1 MAQKHLVNSQ
11 ALTHT
16 LLLPICRSSLST
28 AFQND
33 PRRAIERKKNEKK
46 KKKIGKKRER
56 KLTERRT
63 LWKLKENQQVL
74 LQTSGENS
82 HLAAGPWKKL
92 LESNGNCTLRWS
104 DEQSVVNKRK
114 KKKN

>member
-1 MAQKHLVNSQ
+1 MMAQKHLVNSR

-46 KKKIGKKRER
+46 KKNENREKER
-56 KLTERRT
+56 KKADRKADSLEIER
-63 LWKLKENQQVL
+63 E
-74 LQTSGENS
+74 S
-82 HLAAGPWKKL
+82 AGI
-92 LESNGNCTLRWS
+92 TT
-104 DEQSVVNKRK
+104 D
-114 KKKN
+114 